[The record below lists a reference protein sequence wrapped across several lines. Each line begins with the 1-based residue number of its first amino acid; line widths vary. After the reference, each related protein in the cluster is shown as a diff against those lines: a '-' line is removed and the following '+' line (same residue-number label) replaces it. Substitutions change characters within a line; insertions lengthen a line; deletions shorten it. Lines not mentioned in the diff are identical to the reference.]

1 MAKLLQRL
9 TIHAE
14 ETTGGIMNILGGKD
28 VQILSAG

>member
-9 TIHAE
+9 TILAE
-14 ETTGGIMNILGGKD
+14 EMTGGIMNILGGKD